1 MEAAFKGLFYLKFLV
16 QEKFCPNIEHPNVLE
31 KGVTNYLMMPW
42 DLNRYYLTIGTIRI
56 LPQTHTYMCRFND
69 CILSKLICTLV
80 PNILEIEAQGIP
92 AHADS
97 TVELKSSSS
106 NTGDTL
112 RFLRDLETFFF
123 PLPKKKLINKKVK
136 GCFWVYASSYI
147 WG

>member
-1 MEAAFKGLFYLKFLV
+1 
-16 QEKFCPNIEHPNVLE
+16 
-31 KGVTNYLMMPW
+31 
-42 DLNRYYLTIGTIRI
+42 
-56 LPQTHTYMCRFND
+56 MCRFND
-69 CILSKLICTLV
+69 CILSKLICKLV

-123 PLPKKKLINKKVK
+123 PLQKKKLINKKVK
-136 GCFWVYASSYI
+136 GCF
-147 WG
+147 